1 MVYAVEYPHSAKFQS
16 QCAKD
21 RYDKVNGKDPAGAD
35 AYARMQLAPF
45 GADGLGCKQTYIT
58 GSEYGQYYN
67 RKENY
72 PQTAYPLCKAAPEE
86 QSVG

>member
-1 MVYAVEYPHSAKFQS
+1 
-16 QCAKD
+16 
-21 RYDKVNGKDPAGAD
+21 
-35 AYARMQLAPF
+35 MQLAPF
-45 GADGLGCKQTYIT
+45 GADGLGCKQTYIA

-72 PQTAYPLCKAAPEE
+72 LQTAYPLCKAAPEE